1 MICIDF
7 DILFQEMK
15 NIFLTGR
22 VLTQTRFVVKGR
34 KYLEIPNSHGSIDA
48 SSAKLATIL
57 LVHFINRYLTKK
69 RQKQEIV
76 GYVVELSPS
85 PHNSVKAF

>member
-1 MICIDF
+1 MICIGF

-22 VLTQTRFVVKGR
+22 VLTQIRFVIKGR
-34 KYLEIPNSHGSIDA
+34 KYLEIPNSHGSINA

-57 LVHFINRYLTKK
+57 LVHLINRYLTEK
-69 RQKQEIV
+69 RQKQQIV
-76 GYVVELSPS
+76 RYVVELSPNL
-85 PHNSVKAF
+85 PNSVRAF